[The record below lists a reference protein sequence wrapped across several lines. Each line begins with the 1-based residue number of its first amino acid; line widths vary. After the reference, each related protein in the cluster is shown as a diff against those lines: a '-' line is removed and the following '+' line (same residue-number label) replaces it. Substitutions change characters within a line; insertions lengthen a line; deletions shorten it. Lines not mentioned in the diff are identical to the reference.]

1 MFASDRAPWQNPR
14 VLLTLLL
21 VFLAGAC
28 AGGVVVRVGLH
39 RYFPGANPS
48 ADLSYER
55 LKKDL
60 NLTAEQSEQIKSI
73 LDDFVKFNDDLKA
86 QIDDT
91 RATGKNRIMIVLN
104 PDQKKRF
111 EKICSEM
118 QSR

>member
-1 MFASDRAPWQNPR
+1 MFAADGAPWQNPR

-28 AGGVVVRVGLH
+28 AGGIVVHERSHGYGLGN
-39 RYFPGANPS
+39 PAN
-48 ADLSYER
+48 LSYER
-55 LKKDL
+55 LKTDL
-60 NLTAEQSEQIKSI
+60 NLTSDQAEQIRSI
-73 LDDFVKFNDDLKA
+73 LDDFVKFNEDLKA

-111 EKICSEM
+111 ERICAEM
-118 QSR
+118 QNR